1 MGISGLVVEYIVAID
16 VTRVR
21 FPADALFVHL
31 PVPHL
36 AVVAFSIQ
44 SKMDTLGIEPRASR
58 NRPVPPAQK
67 PSRHCLLLVIHTQTS
82 SGQVQGRTD
91 TSAQTCIHFEK
102 SKHYISTYCGYR
114 STRMRRKWSHAG
126 LSRGPYGY

>member
-16 VTRVR
+16 VTRAR
-21 FPADALFVHL
+21 FLADALFVHL

-58 NRPVPPAQK
+58 M
-67 PSRHCLLLVIHTQTS
+67 L
-82 SGQVQGRTD
+82 SGCD
-91 TSAQTCIHFEK
+91 TTTPRALCKGAMVF
-102 SKHYISTYCGYR
+102 
-114 STRMRRKWSHAG
+114 
-126 LSRGPYGY
+126 